1 MTSDTIGH
9 LKQKGFLC
17 LVSKSNYDS
26 TSCNACPWLE
36 AVDDKDNSHNATSI
50 KTILER
56 LSTAWGRDNDILL
69 ISLLESIARVIITFI
84 TVITNNTSTS
94 LGS

>member
-1 MTSDTIGH
+1 MTSDTIGQ

-26 TSCNACPWLE
+26 TSCNTCPWLE
-36 AVDDKDNSHNATSI
+36 AINDKDNSQTATSI
-50 KTILER
+50 KSILER
-56 LSTAWGRDNDILL
+56 LSTVWGHDNDIFL
-69 ISLLESIARVIITFI
+69 ISLLESIARVIICFPILQIILTLL
-84 TVITNNTSTS
+84 

>member
-1 MTSDTIGH
+1 M
-9 LKQKGFLC
+9 
-17 LVSKSNYDS
+17 SKSNYDS

-36 AVDDKDNSHNATSI
+36 AVDDKDNSHSATSI

-56 LSTAWGRDNDILL
+56 LSTDWGRDNDILL
-69 ISLLESIARVIITFI
+69 ISLLESIARVIITFF

>member
-36 AVDDKDNSHNATSI
+36 AVDDKDNSLSATSI

-56 LSTAWGRDNDILL
+56 LSTVWGRDNDMLL